1 MEIKAGKY
9 VTMKDGRTI
18 YVTGVMESGTEFIGN
33 EISRTGS
40 PEVTAKVSDVDHIA
54 KCKATMPK
62 A

>member
-1 MEIKAGKY
+1 MEIKTGKY

-33 EISRTGS
+33 EISSKGS
-40 PEVTAKVSDVDHIA
+40 PEVTAKVSDIDHIA
-54 KCKATMPK
+54 KCKVTMPK